1 MARPKNSDKTN
12 PQAQREQLK
21 LLVGDALSCL
31 RKQIKKADVNTLA
44 NFVTKMMP
52 LVLNDDTQTEN
63 DVTLEVLVQKA
74 IRVSHRIQDSNAQ
87 NITSEE
93 IEEKANQG

>member
-21 LLVGDALSCL
+21 LLVSDALSQL

-63 DVTLEVLVQKA
+63 DVTLEMLVQKA
-74 IRVSHRIQDSNAQ
+74 VRVSHRIQDANVQ
-87 NITSEE
+87 NLTSEE
-93 IEEKANQG
+93 IEETIEL